1 MQVITDKRSLHSVYV
16 VDEDGISKIFEELK
30 QVLASQADC
39 HTTLIY
45 FSHENKFIFQRE
57 LEILQNRYPTQ
68 FMMYAVR
75 ENVIDAS
82 TTLQELLEAAI
93 NSNTKDRLIFIVSGD
108 EELIDIASNH
118 LWFLGIPKNKIKIY
132 FLGQVRN

>member
-1 MQVITDKRSLHSVYV
+1 MQTITEKGSLHSVYV
-16 VDEDGISKIFEELK
+16 VDEEGISKIFEELK
-30 QVLASQADC
+30 KVLASQTDF

-45 FSHENKFIFQRE
+45 FSPDNKFIFHRE

-68 FMMYAVR
+68 FIVYPVR

-108 EELIDIASNH
+108 EELIDVASNH
-118 LWFLGIPKNKIKIY
+118 LWFLGIPKNQIKIY
-132 FLGQVRN
+132 YLGQTGN